1 MEYLQIHFTNITET
15 QSEILIAQ
23 LNEIGF
29 DGFEEENNELK
40 ACIPFDN
47 FNEELFTSLVDIKNV
62 NYAKSIIKKE
72 NWNAIWEAE
81 FTPIEVNYPNT
92 DNPFAYLRAYFHAA
106 KPKYKYDL
114 IVTPKMSFGT
124 GHHATTFLMVQQ
136 MSQINFAGKT
146 VIDFG
151 TGTGVLAI
159 LAQKMGAKKSLAI
172 DCDDWSIENTEENIT
187 ANGCSNIDTLKAFT
201 IPEGNQ
207 ADIILANINLNIISE
222 NILQIRSA
230 CLQHATLLFSG
241 IMLHDEEN
249 IVGILKSEKFII
261 NSIHKKDNWLCILA
275 NY

>member
-1 MEYLQIHFTNITET
+1 MEYLQIHFKNITET

-81 FTPIEVNYPNT
+81 FIPIEVNYPNS
-92 DNPFAYLRAYFHAA
+92 DKPFAYLRAYFHAA
-106 KPKYKYDL
+106 KPSFEYDL

-172 DCDDWSIENTEENIT
+172 DCDGWSIENTEENII
-187 ANGCSNIDTLKAFT
+187 ANGCSNIDTLKAFA
-201 IPEGNQ
+201 IPEGNY

-222 NILQIRSA
+222 NIKQIRNA
-230 CLQHATLLFSG
+230 CLQHTTLLFSG
-241 IMLHDEEN
+241 IMLHDEGN
-249 IVGILKSEKFII
+249 ILGILKSENLTVKA
-261 NSIHKKDNWLCILA
+261 IHKKDNWLCILA
-275 NY
+275 TS